1 MMLVRFDPPSDL
13 LIKLLLLMSKG
24 EVVSEQVLRKDL
36 HRRFALHRRWLGDVF
51 DVIKRKGYSFSHD
64 EVRKA
69 VYLFNGADACRL
81 PPVLLTFVFITF
93 IELELNQFARFSF
106 REVQINTLTSTSLLS
121 ILVGCV

>member
-13 LIKLLLLMSKG
+13 LIKLLLLLSKG

-36 HRRFALHRRWLGDVF
+36 YRRFALHRRWLGDVF

-69 VYLFNGADACRL
+69 VYLFNGDDACRL
-81 PPVLLTFVFITF
+81 PPVLHTFVFITF
-93 IELELNQFARFSF
+93 IEIVPQFARFSF

-121 ILVGCV
+121 IFVGCV